1 MIFRIT
7 LLCVLLQLIP
17 AMAFVSGI
25 GPLASLTK
33 QIVPPQLNEDPN
45 PHCHHTKSKQ
55 RHTKRS
61 SESLPYTVKH
71 ANYNDD
77 NTFLRMQRD
86 SNNDNTPAVTSRRSF
101 VRLSSS
107 GIATAAL
114 LGFFGV
120 KPGYAG
126 EVGARITNVVTT
138 SDLGVSVRRSVVK
151 GAQVIDNLD
160 GRWEKF
166 SGECGLWHKSVVS

>member
-1 MIFRIT
+1 
-7 LLCVLLQLIP
+7 
-17 AMAFVSGI
+17 MAFVSSI
-25 GPLASLTK
+25 GPLSSLTK
-33 QIVPPQLNEDPN
+33 QIVPSQLDEDPN
-45 PHCHHTKSKQ
+45 PHRHHTKSKQ
-55 RHTKRS
+55 RHTKQS
-61 SESLPYTVKH
+61 SESLPHTVKH
-71 ANYNDD
+71 TNYNHD
-77 NTFLRMQRD
+77 NMSLRMQYD
-86 SNNDNTPAVTSRRSF
+86 SNNDNTPAVTSRRFF

-107 GIATAAL
+107 GATAAM